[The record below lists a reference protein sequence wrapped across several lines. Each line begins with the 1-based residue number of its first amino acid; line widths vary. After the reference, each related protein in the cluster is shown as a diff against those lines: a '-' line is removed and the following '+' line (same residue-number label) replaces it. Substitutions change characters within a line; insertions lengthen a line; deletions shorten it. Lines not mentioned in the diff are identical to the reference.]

1 MRSLELKLRSF
12 AADADSAYRRITDFE
27 KYPEFVDEVRSVV
40 VHGNSAEE
48 PLHSEW
54 DILFRNGPLRWS
66 EVDYF
71 QPDLRRIVFE
81 QTTGDF
87 EVFRGSWRVVPIPG
101 GCEVCFEATFD
112 FGIPSLAGVLEPIA
126 TKVLK
131 EAIATIVYRLLGEAH
146 VVGDP
151 ATAAAVRA
159 RLGGGGG
166 SRGRADA
173 DADADTALS
182 A

>member
-1 MRSLELKLRSF
+1 MRSLQLTLRSV
-12 AADADSAYRRITDFE
+12 AADADFAYERIADFE
-27 KYPEFVDEVRSVV
+27 KYPDFVDEVRSVV
-40 VHGNSAEE
+40 VHGNAGDGS
-48 PLHSEW
+48 LVSEW
-54 DILFRNGPLRWS
+54 DIFFRNGPLRWS

-71 QPDLRRIVFE
+71 QPDQRRIVFE
-81 QTTGDF
+81 QISGDF
-87 EVFRGSWRVVPIPG
+87 EVFRGSWRVEPTID
-101 GCEVCFEATFD
+101 GCEVVFEAAFD

-151 ATAAAVRA
+151 ATAMAVTV
-159 RLGGGGG
+159 RLGA
-166 SRGRADA
+166 SAEPDA
-173 DADADTALS
+173 ALS

>member
-1 MRSLELKLRSF
+1 MRSLELTLRSF
-12 AADADSAYRRITDFE
+12 AADADFAYGRIAKFE

-40 VHGNSAEE
+40 VHGDAGAES
-48 PLHSEW
+48 LVSEW
-54 DILFRNGPLRWS
+54 DIFFRNGPLRWT

-71 QPDLRRIVFE
+71 QPDQRRIVFE
-81 QTTGDF
+81 QTKGDF
-87 EVFRGSWRVVPIPG
+87 DVFRGSWRVIPVAD
-101 GCEVCFEATFD
+101 GCEVVFEATFD

-151 ATAAAVRA
+151 ATATAVTA
-159 RLGGGGG
+159 RLGT
-166 SRGRADA
+166 ADEP
-173 DADADTALS
+173 DTALS

>member
-1 MRSLELKLRSF
+1 VRCLELKLRSDS
-12 AADADSAYRRITDFE
+12 ADAVTAYQRITEFERYPDFVE
-27 KYPEFVDEVRSVV
+27 EVRSVV
-40 VHGNSAEE
+40 VHGGEAGG
-48 PLHSEW
+48 PLRSDWE
-54 DILFRNGPLRWS
+54 IFFRNGPLRWS

-81 QTTGDF
+81 QTSGDF
-87 EVFRGSWRVVPIPG
+87 EVFRGSWRVEPTPD
-101 GCEVCFEATFD
+101 GCEVIFEASFD

-131 EAIATIVYRLLGEAH
+131 EGIAVIVHRLLGAAT

-151 ATAAAVRA
+151 AVDAAVAA
-159 RLGGGGG
+159 RRK
-166 SRGRADA
+166 RGRAA
-173 DADADTALS
+173 GTALS

>member
-1 MRSLELKLRSF
+1 MRSLELKLRSS
-12 AADADSAYRRITDFE
+12 AADADLAYRRITDFE

-40 VHGNSAEE
+40 VQGDKDDE
-48 PLHSEW
+48 PLVSEW

-87 EVFRGSWRVVPIPG
+87 EVFRGSWQVDPVAG
-101 GCEVCFEATFD
+101 GCEVTFEATFD
-112 FGIPSLAGVLEPIA
+112 FGIPSLAGVLDPIA

-131 EAIATIVYRLLGEAH
+131 EAIATIVHRLLGEAH
-146 VVGDP
+146 VVDDP
-151 ATAAAVRA
+151 ATARALVA
-159 RLGGGGG
+159 RLGARHV
-166 SRGRADA
+166 SDA
-173 DADADTALS
+173 APAA
-182 A
+182 

>member
-1 MRSLELKLRSF
+1 MRSLELKLRSLG
-12 AADADSAYRRITDFE
+12 ADADFAFGRIAEFE
-27 KYPEFVDEVRSVV
+27 RYPDFVDEVRSVV
-40 VHGNSAEE
+40 VHSNSGG
-48 PLHSEW
+48 PLVSDWE
-54 DILFRNGPLRWS
+54 IVFRSGPLRWS

-81 QTTGDF
+81 QISGDF
-87 EVFRGSWRVVPIPG
+87 EVFRGSWLVEPIAG
-101 GCEVCFEATFD
+101 GCAVTFEATFD

-131 EAIATIVYRLLGEAH
+131 EGIAMIVHQLLGGAK

-151 ATAAAVRA
+151 AIAAAVAA
-159 RLGGGGG
+159 RLDS
-166 SRGRADA
+166 SRDA
-173 DADADTALS
+173 AEALL